1 MKFRSMQ
8 NSEPDVQLD
17 RVYKSLIVLAL
28 LVAMLVFT
36 KDIVV
41 PMAFAGLF
49 SVVLLPIESRV
60 ETKLGRIF
68 SILTVLL
75 SSFLF
80 ITLISWFILSQLTSL
95 VASLPDI
102 EQHFTTFINDLS
114 QSASQQFRIS
124 TEEQTQLIK
133 DALNNLS
140 AYLGD
145 LLVSTSYL
153 LYFLIQVPIY
163 IFIFLLYREKFQNFL
178 LAIRPGSTHVW
189 KDEIQGVIRNY
200 ISGLMLVVLIAG
212 TLNSIGLLALGI
224 EHAIFFGF
232 LSGILTMIPY
242 IGITIGATL
251 PTLLAIVTKDSLWY
265 AVGVIGVHAFV
276 QFLEANFITPKI
288 TGSKIRINALAA
300 IVALLIGGKIW
311 GIAGMILAIPST
323 GILKILLSYSS
334 SLKPLVILIEDKEKT
349 KEEII
354 ETVEEVKEEEEGGS
368 KK

>member
-1 MKFRSMQ
+1 ML

-28 LVAMLVFT
+28 IIAILVFT

-49 SVVLLPIESRV
+49 SVVLLPIEARIERKVGRV
-60 ETKLGRIF
+60 F

-75 SSFLF
+75 GSFIF
-80 ITLISWFILSQLTSL
+80 IAMMTWFIFSQLTSL

-102 EQHFTTFINDLS
+102 EQHFTSFINDVS
-114 QSASQQFRIS
+114 RSASQQFRIS
-124 TEEQTQLIK
+124 TEEQTQLMK
-133 DALNNLS
+133 NGLSNLS
-140 AYLGD
+140 EYLGD
-145 LLVSTSYL
+145 LLLSTSYL
-153 LYFLIQVPIY
+153 LYFLVQVPIY
-163 IFIFLLYREKFQNFL
+163 IFIFLLYREKFKNFL
-178 LAIRPGSTHVW
+178 LALRPGSTLAW

-232 LSGILTMIPY
+232 LSGTLTMIPY
-242 IGITIGATL
+242 VGITIGAAV

-288 TGSKIRINALAA
+288 TGSKIKINALAA
-300 IVALLIGGKIW
+300 IVALLVGGKIW

-334 SLKPLVILIEDKEKT
+334 SLKPLVILMEDKAKT
-349 KEEII
+349 KVEIKEAI
-354 ETVEEVKEEEEGGS
+354 KEVKEEESPSE
-368 KK
+368 

>member
-1 MKFRSMQ
+1 ML
-8 NSEPDVQLD
+8 NSGPDTLD

-28 LVAMLVFT
+28 VIAMLVFT
-36 KDIVV
+36 KDIVM

-49 SVVLLPIESRV
+49 SVVLLPIETRIERKVGRV
-60 ETKLGRIF
+60 F

-80 ITLISWFILSQLTSL
+80 VGLVTWFILSQLTSL

-102 EQHFTTFINDLS
+102 ENHFTTFINEVS

-124 TEEQTQLIK
+124 TEEQTQMIK
-133 DALNNLS
+133 NGLSNLS
-140 AYLGD
+140 AFMGD
-145 LLVSTSYL
+145 LLLSTSYL
-153 LYFLIQVPIY
+153 LYFVIQVPIY
-163 IFIFLLYREKFQNFL
+163 IFIFLLYREKFTNFM
-178 LAIRPGSTHVW
+178 LAVQPGSALAW

-232 LSGILTMIPY
+232 LSGVLTMIPY
-242 IGITIGATL
+242 IGITIGAAL
-251 PTLLAIVTKDSLWY
+251 PTLLALVTKDSIWY
-265 AVGVIGVHAFV
+265 AVGVIGVHAVV
-276 QFLEANFITPKI
+276 QFLESNFITPKI

-300 IVALLIGGKIW
+300 IVALLVGGKIW

-334 SLKPLVILIEDKEKT
+334 GLKPLVILIEDKAKT
-349 KEEII
+349 NVEIKESI
-354 ETVEEVKEEEEGGS
+354 EEVTEEESGM
-368 KK
+368 K

>member
-1 MKFRSMQ
+1 ML
-8 NSEPDVQLD
+8 NSAPDTQLD
-17 RVYKSLIVLAL
+17 RIYKSLIILAL
-28 LVAMLVFT
+28 IIAMLIFT

-49 SVVLLPIESRV
+49 SVVLLPIETRIERKVGRV
-60 ETKLGRIF
+60 F

-75 SSFLF
+75 GSFVFFGLM
-80 ITLISWFILSQLTSL
+80 TWFIFSQLTSL

-102 EQHFTTFINDLS
+102 EQHFTSFINEVS
-114 QSASQQFRIS
+114 HSASQQFRIS
-124 TEEQTQLIK
+124 TEEQTQMIK
-133 DALNNLS
+133 DGLSNLS
-140 AYLGD
+140 AYMGD
-145 LLVSTSYL
+145 LLLSTSYL

-163 IFIFLLYREKFQNFL
+163 IFIFLLYREKFKNFL
-178 LAIRPGSTHVW
+178 LALQPGSTLAW

-200 ISGLMLVVLIAG
+200 ISGLMLLVLIAG

-232 LSGILTMIPY
+232 LSGTLTMIPY
-242 IGITIGATL
+242 IGIAIGAAL
-251 PTLLAIVTKDSLWY
+251 PTLLAIVHNDSLWN
-265 AVGVIGVHAFV
+265 AVAVIGVHSFV

-334 SLKPLVILIEDKEKT
+334 SLKPLVILIEDKAKT
-349 KEEII
+349 NEEIKESI
-354 ETVEEVKEEEEGGS
+354 EKVREEES
-368 KK
+368 V

>member
-28 LVAMLVFT
+28 VVAMLVFT

-133 DALNNLS
+133 DGLNNLS

-232 LSGILTMIPY
+232 LSGTLTMIPY
-242 IGITIGATL
+242 IGITIGAAL

-276 QFLEANFITPKI
+276 QFLAANFITPKI

-349 KEEII
+349 KEEIK
-354 ETVEEVKEEEEGGS
+354 ETVEEVKEEEVRS

>member
-1 MKFRSMQ
+1 MQ

-28 LVAMLVFT
+28 VVAMLVFT

-60 ETKLGRIF
+60 ERKLGRIF

-80 ITLISWFILSQLTSL
+80 IALMSWFIFSQLTSL

-102 EQHFTTFINDLS
+102 QQHFTAFINEMS

-133 DALNNLS
+133 DGLNNLS
-140 AYLGD
+140 EYLGD
-145 LLVSTSYL
+145 LLLSTSYL
-153 LYFLIQVPIY
+153 LYFLVQVPIY

-178 LAIRPGSTHVW
+178 LAIRPGSTLAW

-232 LSGILTMIPY
+232 LSGALTMIPY
-242 IGITIGATL
+242 VGITIGAAL
-251 PTLLAIVTKDSLWY
+251 PTLLAIVTKDNLWY

-311 GIAGMILAIPST
+311 GIAGMILAIPSI

-334 SLKPLVILIEDKEKT
+334 SLKPLVILMEDKANT
-349 KEEII
+349 KEEIKESI
-354 ETVEEVKEEEEGGS
+354 EEVKEEESSMGT
-368 KK
+368 